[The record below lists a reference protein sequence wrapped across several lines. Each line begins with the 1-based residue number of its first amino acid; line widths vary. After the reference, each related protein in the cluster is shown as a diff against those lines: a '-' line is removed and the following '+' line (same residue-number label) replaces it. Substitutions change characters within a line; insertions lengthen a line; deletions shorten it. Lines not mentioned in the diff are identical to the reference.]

1 MRSPRLLYDGSYHLI
16 NRHCLAGARLTW
28 PSPRLAG
35 SEELEA
41 AKAGQAG
48 RELQWHCSRVTRLGN
63 FEVASNTVTILWEAG
78 DINSPQGNMPEEQ
91 SVAKTGVLQGCNA
104 TPPWSTHAIS
114 AGLLKRSAALKIDH
128 HIIASQ

>member
-1 MRSPRLLYDGSYHLI
+1 MRSPRLLYDGSYNLI

-41 AKAGQAG
+41 AKAEQAG
-48 RELQWHCSRVTRLGN
+48 RELQWHCGRVTRLGN

-78 DINSPQGNMPEEQ
+78 ASTPRTETCLRSKVLHRGAYSRVAMPR
-91 SVAKTGVLQGCNA
+91 
-104 TPPWSTHAIS
+104 
-114 AGLLKRSAALKIDH
+114 LLEAR
-128 HIIASQ
+128 